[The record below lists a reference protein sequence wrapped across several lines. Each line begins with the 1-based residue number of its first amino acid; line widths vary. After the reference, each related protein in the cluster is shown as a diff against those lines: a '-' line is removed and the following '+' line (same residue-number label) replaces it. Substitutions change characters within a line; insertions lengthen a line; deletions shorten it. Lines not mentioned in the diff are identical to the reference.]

1 MISFPSL
8 EECLELYR
16 AVIEKFGGTEGVRDM
31 GLLES
36 ALFRPQTGYYE
47 SLSEMAAAL
56 MESLLLNHPFVDGN
70 KRVAFFLT
78 EIFLRTNG
86 FKISVSAK
94 AGKKFLEKVITAK
107 KDRFEMLK
115 NWIEKNMTAL

>member
-16 AVIEKFGGTEGVRDM
+16 TVIEKFGGTEGIRDM

-36 ALFRPQTGYYE
+36 ALYRPQTGYYE

-94 AGKKFLEKVITAK
+94 AGKKFLEKVITSK
-107 KDRFEMLK
+107 NDRFEMLK